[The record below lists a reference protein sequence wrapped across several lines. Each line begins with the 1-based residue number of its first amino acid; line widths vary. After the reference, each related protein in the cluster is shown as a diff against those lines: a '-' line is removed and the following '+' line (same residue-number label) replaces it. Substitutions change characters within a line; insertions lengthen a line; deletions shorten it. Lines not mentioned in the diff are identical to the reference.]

1 MAEIHSK
8 KVDRE
13 DIDTWIED
21 DAIFEGDAKL
31 DKNVSICGRLS
42 GSIKAEGN
50 VYVGK
55 HATVVA
61 DVLSHGSVYIL
72 GEVRGDIDAQ
82 GRVELATDASLDGDV
97 ITGKMVIEN
106 GCYFNGSC
114 KMRQS

>member
-8 KVDRE
+8 KIDRE
-13 DIDTWIED
+13 TIDTWIED
-21 DAIFEGDAKL
+21 DAIFEGDAKV
-31 DKNVSICGRLS
+31 DKNISICGRLS

-55 HATVVA
+55 EATVVA
-61 DVLSHGSVYIL
+61 NVTSRGSVYIL
-72 GEVRGDIDAQ
+72 GEIRGDIDAQ
-82 GRVELATDASLDGDV
+82 DRVELATDASLDGDV

-114 KMRQS
+114 KMRQN